1 MPEPTENLSA
11 LEQIRRI
18 QQLPPTNWPLPDE
31 YAIRSAQPIAKLPPE
46 QALKKAKADLAKFQK
61 INDDLN
67 DKLAKAQEAV
77 AKLEKE
83 PITNLGQRGL
93 RGLFKRW
100 LLSVINGTPFSLT
113 WIEVTPLGLQLYTP
127 LSAVSTRIISY
138 SQLTN
143 GEISLATD
151 PPAYFD
157 WILGV
162 IRQFRKK
169 ASTPWG
175 EITVYERG
183 SGKVIAAAI
192 AMWPDQ
198 KIIEM
203 TAALA
208 QIHRVNNPFQG
219 HKQLPRLVDLLMYYD
234 AEEWDEPV
242 VANEPQPLPQPEP
255 PKDAT

>member
-1 MPEPTENLSA
+1 MPEPTENRSA

-31 YAIRSAQPIAKLPPE
+31 YAIRSAQPIAKLAPAE
-46 QALKKAKADLAKFQK
+46 ALKKAKEELAKFQK

-67 DKLAKAQEAV
+67 KKFEEAQAAVEKLKQ
-77 AKLEKE
+77 E
-83 PITNLGQRGL
+83 PITNLGRRGL
-93 RGLFKRW
+93 RGLFWRW
-100 LLSVINGTPFSLT
+100 LLSLINGTPFSLN
-113 WIEVTPLGLQLYTP
+113 WIEVTPKGLQLYTP
-127 LSAVSTRIISY
+127 LSAVSTRIISFA
-138 SQLTN
+138 QLKS
-143 GEISLATD
+143 GEISLASD

-183 SGKVIAAAI
+183 SGKVIASAI

-198 KIIEM
+198 KIGEM

-208 QIHRVNNPFQG
+208 QIYRVNNPFEG

-234 AEEWDEPV
+234 TDLWEDS
-242 VANEPQPLPQPEP
+242 VATAPQAEPQTELQP
-255 PKDAT
+255 